1 MAQNYQDIPA
11 TTTLSASRALLLDRD
26 AAAAS
31 NFSGTAFPTTNLLIG
46 MRCHRTDL
54 NKVYVLKDLT
64 PTWIEV
70 EDVAGISGLAP
81 RATVLATSRNFSVTG
96 DVATASPVAFNGS
109 GDVAL
114 SVSLAT
120 QAGLT
125 AGTYSKVTVNT
136 KGIVTAGSALANAD
150 LPTAISQNTLRATS
164 TTAVSLASTGHGFQV
179 GADGST
185 NIAMSTGAIQARNNG
200 AAATL
205 SLNSLGGN
213 VTVGAASATVTIPG
227 TLSAGT
233 WNLPA
238 GTVVAS
244 TITDGA
250 VITSKIQDAAVTS
263 AKIAANA
270 VTSGKLNFATGTFS
284 FSHGSGGGGGN
295 ISIAATT
302 INWGFDYSGSKPVA
316 VQVGTSGSPIVNYS
330 VSSTSAGNFYWRYLA

>member
-11 TTTLSASRALLLDRD
+11 TQTLTSSRALLLDRD

-70 EDVAGISGLAP
+70 EDVAGTSGLAP

-114 SVSLAT
+114 NVALAT

-150 LPTAISQNTLRATS
+150 LPTAISVTTLRLSSTS
-164 TTAVSLASTGHGFQV
+164 DAALASTGHGFQI
-179 GADGST
+179 GPDAGINLIID
-185 NIAMSTGAIQARNNG
+185 NNELQARNNG
-200 AAATL
+200 AANTL
-205 SLNSLGGN
+205 VLNADGGGITLGA
-213 VTVGAASATVTIPG
+213 VGATVNIPG
-227 TLSAGT
+227 TLTAGT
-233 WNLPA
+233 WSLPA
-238 GTVVAS
+238 GTVVSS

-250 VITSKIQDAAVTS
+250 VITSKIADDAVNA

-270 VTSGKLNFATGTFS
+270 VGSSEVNFATGSFA
-284 FSHGSGGGGGN
+284 FSHGSGGGSGN
-295 ISIAATT
+295 ISLPATT
-302 INWGFDYSGSKPVA
+302 TLWGHSYSGSRPDA
-316 VQVGTSGSPIVNYS
+316 VVVGTVGSPIINYS
-330 VSSTSAGNFYWRYLA
+330 VITTSSGTFFWRYVA